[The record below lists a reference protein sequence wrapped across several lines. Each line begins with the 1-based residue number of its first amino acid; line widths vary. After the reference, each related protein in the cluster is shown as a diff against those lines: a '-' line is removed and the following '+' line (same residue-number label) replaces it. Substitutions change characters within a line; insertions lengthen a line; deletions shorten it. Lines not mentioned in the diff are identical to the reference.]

1 MTQTMANL
9 AGAAEQYDF
18 REVPH
23 AQFFNGR
30 IGLHAVLWHD
40 KLGHAVSHG
49 CVNLSPPAAEQFFA
63 FTFPDLPI
71 GWHTITTPAHHGGPP
86 LSRGTRVIVR
96 K

>member
-1 MTQTMANL
+1 MANL
-9 AGAAEQYDF
+9 AGAASQYDF

-40 KLGHAVSHG
+40 NLGHAVSHG
-49 CVNLSPPAAEQFFA
+49 CVNLSPSAAAQFFA
-63 FTFPDLPI
+63 FTSPDLPA
-71 GWHTITTPAHHGGPP
+71 GWHTITTPAYHSSTATG
-86 LSRGTRVIVR
+86 RGTRVIVR